1 MIHPELI
8 EAREKVGTI
17 AAVQRCVARLELAM
31 EASDKAM
38 LRPALA
44 EADRLQIDALSK
56 QSTIFDAPHAAVQ
69 AARDKLARLGAFKQ
83 QVWPL

>member
-1 MIHPELI
+1 
-8 EAREKVGTI
+8 
-17 AAVQRCVARLELAM
+17 M

-56 QSTIFDAPHAAVQ
+56 QSTIFDAPHAVVQ